1 MSRLLDDEEIT
12 RALAD
17 LPGWVRDED
26 TIQRM
31 YEAADFPTAIR
42 IVDEVARDAEE
53 MDHHPD
59 IDIRWRTVA
68 FTCSTHSKGGLT
80 QLDVE
85 LAHRIDDVIARTDV
99 SPGDGRGGTHG

>member
-17 LPGWVRDED
+17 LSNWSREED
-26 TIQRM
+26 AIQRT

-42 IVDEVARDAEE
+42 VVDDVARDAEE

-59 IDIRWRTVA
+59 IDIRWRTLTFA
-68 FTCSTHSKGGLT
+68 CSTHSAGGIT

-85 LAHRIDDVIARTDV
+85 LAHRIDDVIAGIE
-99 SPGDGRGGTHG
+99 SGRF